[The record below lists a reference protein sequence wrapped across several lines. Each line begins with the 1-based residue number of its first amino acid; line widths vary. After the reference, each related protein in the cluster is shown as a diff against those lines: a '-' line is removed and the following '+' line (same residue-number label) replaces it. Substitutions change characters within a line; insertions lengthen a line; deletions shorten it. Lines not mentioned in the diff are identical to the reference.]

1 MSADFIDSNVFVYL
15 FDETDSVKRERARD
29 LVQAAVGS
37 TTSLISFQVV
47 QEVLN
52 VITQKLK
59 VPVKASDAVSFFEQV
74 LAPLWQVMPSFE
86 LYRRSVQ
93 VKERYGYG
101 YYDSLIIAAALE
113 AGCRRVLSE
122 ELHGGQKIEG
132 LTIVNPFQA

>member
-15 FDETDSVKRERARD
+15 FDETNSVKRARARE
-29 LVQAAVGS
+29 LVETALGC
-37 TTSLISFQVV
+37 TRYLISFQVV

-59 VPVKASDAVSFFEQV
+59 VPVKAMDAVSFFEEV
-74 LAPLWQVMPSFE
+74 LAPLWQVMPSHE
-86 LYRRSVQ
+86 LYRRSIE
-93 VKERYGYG
+93 VKERYG

-113 AGCRRVLSE
+113 AGCQRVLSE
-122 ELHGGQKIEG
+122 DLHDGRKLEG

>member
-1 MSADFIDSNVFVYL
+1 MSVDFIDSNVFVYL
-15 FDETDSVKRERARD
+15 FDETDPAKRETASD
-29 LVQAAVGS
+29 LVRAALGS
-37 TTSLISFQVV
+37 TTYLISFQVV

-52 VITQKLK
+52 IITQKLK

-74 LAPLWQVMPSFE
+74 FAPLWQVMPSHE
-86 LYRRSVQ
+86 LYRRSIQ

-101 YYDSLIIAAALE
+101 YYDSLIIGAALE

-122 ELHGGQKIEG
+122 DLHDGQKIEG

>member
-15 FDETDSVKRERARD
+15 FDETDSAKRARARE
-29 LVQAAVGS
+29 VVEAAVGS
-37 TTSLISFQVV
+37 TTYLIGFQVV

-74 LAPLWQVMPSFE
+74 LAPLWQVMPSQE
-86 LYRRSVQ
+86 LYRRSFQ

-101 YYDSLIIAAALE
+101 YCDSLIIAAALE
-113 AGCRRVLSE
+113 AGCRRILSGD
-122 ELHGGQKIEG
+122 LRTARMSK
-132 LTIVNPFQA
+132 A

>member
-1 MSADFIDSNVFVYL
+1 MSADFIDSNIFVYL
-15 FDETDSVKRERARD
+15 FDETDPVKRERARD

-37 TTSLISFQVV
+37 TTYLISFQVV

-74 LAPLWQVMPSFE
+74 LAPLWQVMPSPE
-86 LYRRSVQ
+86 LYRRSLQ

-113 AGCRRVLSE
+113 AGCRRVLSVD
-122 ELHGGQKIEG
+122 LHDGQKIEG